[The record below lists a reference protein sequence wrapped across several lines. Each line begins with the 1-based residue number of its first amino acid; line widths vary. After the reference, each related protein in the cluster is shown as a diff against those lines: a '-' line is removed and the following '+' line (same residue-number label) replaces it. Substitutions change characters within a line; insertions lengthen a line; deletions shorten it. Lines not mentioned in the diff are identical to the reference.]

1 MSEIDAAPNTG
12 RPPGSDPDPA
22 LTMATGATA
31 ATAVETPFADQAP
44 ADPGALPSG
53 DSPAP
58 RSSDANWSKPVD
70 RLTLGSVPA
79 EAINLN
85 VTGRRLSGPMQG
97 FGQLWQKTYR
107 IRMDGAD
114 VTPEQVVAVWK
125 REFSS
130 FWPKGARFY
139 APFAEIAPGEVG
151 LINQDVPGR
160 QVLSTGVMVI
170 YADDVSF
177 TFMTPEGHV
186 FGALI
191 TFSAEREDDAT
202 VAQVQALL
210 RASDPFYEV
219 MLMTG
224 GSAQENRHWQVTL
237 TNLAARFGATGTPT
251 MKQVCI
257 DRKRQWRHVSNLREN
272 AAIRSGLY
280 MMSHPRALFRSRSGV
295 DGAAPR

>member
-1 MSEIDAAPNTG
+1 MSEIEAAPTTG
-12 RPPGSDPDPA
+12 RPPVADTDPA
-22 LTMATGATA
+22 LTLA
-31 ATAVETPFADQAP
+31 ATALSTDAAP
-44 ADPGALPSG
+44 AGEG
-53 DSPAP
+53 SPAP
-58 RSSDANWSKPVD
+58 RSSESNWSRPVD
-70 RLTLGSVPA
+70 RLSLGTVPA
-79 EAINLN
+79 EALNLN

-107 IRMDGAD
+107 VSLDGAD
-114 VTPEQVVAVWK
+114 VTPEEVVAVWK
-125 REFSS
+125 REFGS

-191 TFSAEREDDAT
+191 TFSAEREGDAT

-224 GSAQENRHWQVTL
+224 GSAQENRHWQATL
-237 TNLAARFGATGTPT
+237 SNLAARFGATGTPT
-251 MKQVCI
+251 TKQVCI
-257 DRKRQWRHVSNLREN
+257 DRKRQWRHASNIREN

-280 MMSHPRALFRSRSGV
+280 MMSHPRALFRDRSGG
-295 DGAAPR
+295 DGTAPR